1 MLLSRPNLSGDNDEL
16 QDAGEDEDHAGEHPD
31 VQVGDVADAGHIL
44 ADLNMDQDRILKKS
58 L

>member
-1 MLLSRPNLSGDNDEL
+1 MTEL
-16 QDAGEDEDHAGEHPD
+16 RESCDHNVLHDAGEDEDHAGEHPD
-31 VQVGDVADAGHIL
+31 VQVGDVADTGHIL